1 MQFIW
6 VNQRSLIDSSDLRYD
21 AIRCTSRTFEQY
33 FSSGN
38 RNTFPRFRIS
48 TISQSRNVALKKFI
62 VKTLINNA
70 MHVRCIISTTRG
82 NSNSICVCHWL
93 SEITISSTYI
103 SPSLDAYTTT
113 IRVSGKL
120 LNPIVAP
127 DMRSI
132 IKSTGIT

>member
-21 AIRCTSRTFEQY
+21 TMYVAHLNNIFPVQ
-33 FSSGN
+33 N
-38 RNTFPRFRIS
+38 RNTFPRFRVS
-48 TISQSRNVALKKFI
+48 TISQSRHSEKVHQL
-62 VKTLINNA
+62 KTLINNA
-70 MHVRCIISTTRG
+70 MRVRRIISTTHCD
-82 NSNSICVCHWL
+82 SNPICVCHWL
-93 SEITISSTYI
+93 SEIIISSTYI